1 MRATER
7 GKKYLLIIY
16 TRLLERFI
24 SKCVSSLS
32 KDNSTKENFLTLIER
47 ISKPFEDLQKVPL
60 DSEYYNGVEKL
71 VEYIRNIPLKEFD
84 FEEEQRYILRT
95 ANGLQKIKR
104 KRNNKKDKHKK
115 RDFDNF

>member
-1 MRATER
+1 MRPTER
-7 GKKYLLIIY
+7 GKKHLLIIY
-16 TRLLERFI
+16 TRVLERFI

-32 KDNSTKENFLTLIER
+32 KENSNKDNFLILLER
-47 ISKPFEDLQKVPL
+47 ISKPLEDIERVDL
-60 DSEYYNGVEKL
+60 DNEYYNGVEKL
-71 VEYIRNIPLKEFD
+71 VDYIQNIPLKEFN

-104 KRNNKKDKHKK
+104 KRNRKKDKHKK